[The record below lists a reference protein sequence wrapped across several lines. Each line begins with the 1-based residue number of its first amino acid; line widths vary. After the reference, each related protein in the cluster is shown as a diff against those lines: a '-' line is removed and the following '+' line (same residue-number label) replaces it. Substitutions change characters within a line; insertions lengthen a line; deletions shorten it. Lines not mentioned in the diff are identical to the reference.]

1 MRHRLGIGIVA
12 LALTALLTGPSFA
25 AGDDQTP
32 DATLRMTEGSV
43 AVGIG
48 WSWGRGEVSY
58 KGKTYHFKI
67 EGLSVAEVGMTNA
80 TATGNVY
87 NLKSLDDFAGG
98 YASAGHRGNGGQGRR
113 RLVAAQRQGCRD
125 QPEERDQGREHQGGR
140 RGPQD
145 QARKVTTRLR

>member
-1 MRHRLGIGIVA
+1 MRHRLGIGIMA
-12 LALTALLTGPSFA
+12 LALMALLTGPSFA
-25 AGDDQTP
+25 AGDETP

-48 WSWGRGEVSY
+48 WSWGRGELNY

-67 EGLSVAEVGMTNA
+67 EGVSVAEVGMTNA

-98 YASAGHRGNGGQGRR
+98 YAAAGTEGTAGKGAGVSSLRNDKGVVINLKSETKGANIK
-113 RLVAAQRQGCRD
+113 VAAEGLKLKL
-125 QPEERDQGREHQGGR
+125 E
-140 RGPQD
+140 
-145 QARKVTTRLR
+145 K

>member
-12 LALTALLTGPSFA
+12 LALMALLTGPSFA
-25 AGDDQTP
+25 AGDETP
-32 DATLRMTEGSV
+32 DATLKMTEGSV

-48 WSWGRGEVSY
+48 WSWGRGELSY

-98 YASAGHRGNGGQGRR
+98 YASAGTEGTAGKGAGVSSLRNDKGVVINLKSETKGANIK
-113 RLVAAQRQGCRD
+113 VAA
-125 QPEERDQGREHQGGR
+125 GGL
-140 RGPQD
+140 
-145 QARKVTTRLR
+145 KIKLEK